1 MCRALTCKPIQVLSS
16 LGVAERE
23 KVASLHIKTTHPER
37 GSSHLS
43 GDADLMEHL
52 QVFMAL
58 LALATAQNVTH
69 SSHHHPC
76 YLLLAPAVL
85 QEARPTSLS
94 ITILISTPVF
104 VSARIL
110 HDDLVVASESVTVGG
125 DSTQLLTLP
134 PVNISKSSYQY
145 PYLLEVTG
153 YVDSMQVLSNSTHLY
168 FQQKDLCTTFIKT
181 DKVNYYPGQTVHIRT
196 VSVQADG
203 KACSS
208 LVDIMVKDP
217 RGNLL
222 RQWRSLEAVL
232 GVVSREFRLSE
243 KPPLGQWTICA
254 LVDGAT
260 VYKHVHILYHETP
273 KFLVLVDV
281 PYAIHHEDMLHG
293 VVTAKYMSGQPV
305 RGYANITMLH
315 LYHGYQDAYDQHT
328 QIDGS
333 ADFKFVLPNFHPR
346 SSRSAERTYSESYME
361 KESLKITV
369 NVTDHVTG
377 VTHQASAKVCV
388 SMQRYKLS
396 FSGYPKVLKPSMS
409 FTAKVQ
415 IYKYNYEPL
424 SMEDLQKTLKVSV
437 MQQRAWN
444 MDAVDQLVPRRHS
457 HDYPEQTS
465 SQDMEF
471 PIHEDGVVV
480 LNFLL
485 MNDTQ
490 SLTID
495 ASLEDSH
502 KTLQLDTYYQSPS
515 QSYIQIQKYSDS
527 AEVGSPF
534 MLHVDSSFPLTGIHY
549 VVKSRGQIVSAGKSS
564 AHITLVPEPAW
575 APMVSVI
582 VFLVRPDGEVVND
595 MVRLY
600 ISPYLPN
607 KVSLSWSEPKT
618 RPGNE
623 VTLRVSVEEPGS
635 LVGIL
640 VQDKAAHWAG
650 PHYDMTKNMDKD
662 YYDASMETYYPD
674 ALRMGDPLSVFMLC
688 HLLVLTDATL
698 HAYHPGL
705 KDQAGEED
713 YYLFHMDSEYHSGQE
728 WESPESWISPETW
741 IWMETSTGDSRS
753 ADITVTVPDS
763 ITTWSAMAFVMSQNL
778 GLGIT
783 ERPAQLTVY
792 KEFCLSLNLP
802 PFIIRGEELLLEVVL
817 YNNLHQDLQ
826 LIVVVAQSETFEFI
840 FPDNEMLA
848 MPGVRR
854 VPLAGKSAASVLV
867 PIRPLVLGEIPI
879 LVKASSSVASDVFH
893 GKVLVKPEGMEQTF
907 STSLLLD
914 VPPRRS
920 EMVTFTFPDH
930 VVAGSSRACLT
941 LVGDI
946 LGPSISGL
954 DSLIQMPY
962 GCGEQNMIN
971 FAPNIYVLQY
981 LNASGQAEQ
990 DITDMAV
997 AYMMTGYERELSYQR
1012 ADGSFS
1018 AFGEQ
1023 DSSGSTWLSAFVLR
1037 CFLQAR
1043 PFISIEDNV
1052 LHAAAAWLGNQ
1063 QGADGAYEEPG
1074 RVIHTELQGGLDG
1087 PVSLTAYVLI
1097 ALLEDPHI
1105 TAQYAPQ
1112 VSAALMF
1119 LETRLVLGVSS
1130 NYSLSLLAY
1139 ALALDGSTNAHVALD
1154 ELMGRADMTDG
1165 VPRWTSPG
1173 SGLAES
1179 WQPRT
1184 ADIEMA
1190 SYVLLGLHKTGR
1202 LAEGVGLVKWLGR
1215 QRNPGGG
1222 FGSTQDTV
1230 VALQALSTFAVLL
1243 DRDVNLTVSVNGG
1256 VFHIHQNNRMLQQKQ
1271 QVDIQDTLNLA
1282 LSAEGHG
1289 LAFFQLNVFY
1299 NVRTEEVMRQPR
1311 DAGEH
1316 EAFDVHVRLYDKPI
1330 DSRAHLDVCCS
1341 LWSGRGLNATGMSI
1355 MEVGLL
1361 SGFSIPPDA
1370 VHLDHVIKRVETQA
1384 GKVILYL
1391 DSVTTENV
1399 CVLIPLLVDVKV
1411 AQVREALVLVYDYYE
1426 PRRRSARTY
1435 ESRWRQDVTS
1445 CSFCGDDCRL
1455 CANDQYEVSAAER
1468 FRVRPLHALL
1478 LLVITLL

>member
-1 MCRALTCKPIQVLSS
+1 
-16 LGVAERE
+16 
-23 KVASLHIKTTHPER
+23 
-37 GSSHLS
+37 
-43 GDADLMEHL
+43 MEHL

-58 LALATAQNVTH
+58 LALATAQNITH
-69 SSHHHPC
+69 SSQDHPS
-76 YLLLAPAVL
+76 YLLLAPTYL

-94 ITILISTPVF
+94 MTILIPTPVL

-110 HDDLVVASESVTVGG
+110 HDTHVVASESVTVEGG
-125 DSTQLLTLP
+125 STRLLTLS
-134 PVNISKSSYQY
+134 PVNISESSYQQ
-145 PYLLEVTG
+145 PYILEVTG
-153 YVDSMQVLSNSTHLY
+153 YVDGTQVLYNSTHLY

-181 DKVNYYPGQTVHIRT
+181 DKINYYPGEAVRIRT
-196 VSVQADG
+196 VSVQTDG
-203 KACSS
+203 KACGSS
-208 LVDIMVKDP
+208 VDIVVKDP

-222 RQWRSLEAVL
+222 RQWRSVEAVL

-260 VYKHVHILYHETP
+260 VYRNIHVLDHETP
-273 KFLVLVDV
+273 KFLVLLDV
-281 PYAIHHEDMLHG
+281 PSMIHHEDTLQG
-293 VVTAKYMSGQPV
+293 AVTAKYMSGRPV
-305 RGYANITMLH
+305 KGHANITLMH
-315 LYHGYQDAYDQHT
+315 RSHGYQDAYDQLT

-346 SSRSAERTYSESYME
+346 ITRSSYSGSYME
-361 KESLKITV
+361 EESLKITV

-377 VTHQASAKVCV
+377 VTHGASAKVYV

-424 SMEDLQKTLKVSV
+424 SMEDLQKTLMVSV
-437 MQQRAWN
+437 MQYRAWN
-444 MDAVDQLVPRRHS
+444 MDAGDQLVPRMHP
-457 HDYPEQTS
+457 HDYMEQTS
-465 SQDMEF
+465 SQDLDF
-471 PIHEDGVVV
+471 TIPEDGVVV

-485 MNDTQ
+485 KNDTT

-502 KTLQLDTYYQSPS
+502 NMLRLDTYYKSPS
-515 QSYIQIQKYSDS
+515 RSYVQIHKYSDS

-534 MLHVDSSFPLTGIHY
+534 MLHVDSSFPLMGGVHY
-549 VVKSRGQIVSAGKSS
+549 VVKSRGQIISAGKSS
-564 AHITLVPEPAW
+564 AHLTLTPESSW
-575 APMVSVI
+575 APMVAI
-582 VFLVRPDGEVVND
+582 VVFAVRPDGEVVND
-595 MVRLY
+595 MVRLH
-600 ISPYLPN
+600 ITPYLPN
-607 KVSLSWSEPKT
+607 QVSLKWSEPKT
-618 RPGNE
+618 RPGSE
-623 VTLRVSVEEPGS
+623 VTLTVSVEEPGS

-640 VQDKAAHWAG
+640 VQDKATEWAG
-650 PHYDMTKNMDKD
+650 PYYDMTKDQD
-662 YYDASMETYYPD
+662 YGASMETYYPD
-674 ALRMGDPLSVFMLC
+674 ALKMGDPFSVFMLC
-688 HLLVLTDATL
+688 HLLVLTDSTL

-705 KDQAGEED
+705 KDHAGEED
-713 YYLFHMDSEYHSGQE
+713 YSMFSMDSEYHSGQE
-728 WESPESWISPETW
+728 WEPPEIGSSPETW
-741 IWMETSTGDSRS
+741 IWMETSTGESRS

-763 ITTWSAMAFVMSQNL
+763 VTTWTAVAFVMSQNL

-792 KEFCLSLNLP
+792 KEFFLSLNLP
-802 PFIIRGEELLLEVVL
+802 PAIIRGEELLLEVVL
-817 YNNLHQDLQ
+817 YNDLYQDLQ
-826 LIVVVAQSETFEFI
+826 LMVVVAQSETFEFI
-840 FPDNEMLA
+840 FPDDEQLA

-854 VPLAGKSAASVLV
+854 VSLAGKSATSVLV

-879 LVKASSSVASDVFH
+879 LVKASSSVASDTFR
-893 GKVLVKPEGMEQTF
+893 GKVLVKPEGIEQTF
-907 STSLLLD
+907 STSRLLD
-914 VPPRRS
+914 VPPMQS
-920 EMVTFTFPDH
+920 EALTFTFPDG
-930 VVAGSSRACLT
+930 VVAGSETAWLT

-954 DSLIQMPY
+954 DSLIQMPN
-962 GCGEQNMIN
+962 GCGEQNMIH

-981 LNASGQAEQ
+981 LSASRQAEQ
-990 DITDMAV
+990 EMTDRAV

-1043 PFISIEDNV
+1043 PFISIEEHV
-1052 LHAAAAWLGNQ
+1052 LYAIAAWLGNQ
-1063 QGADGAYEEPG
+1063 QGADGVYEEPG

-1097 ALLEDPHI
+1097 ALLEDPNI
-1105 TAQYAPQ
+1105 KAQYASQ

-1130 NYSLSLLAY
+1130 NYSLSLLTY
-1139 ALALDGSTNAHVALD
+1139 ALALDGSANAHVALD
-1154 ELMGRADMTDG
+1154 EMMGRADMTDG

-1184 ADIEMA
+1184 TDIEMA
-1190 SYVLLGLHKTGR
+1190 SYVLLSLHMTDR

-1230 VALQALSTFAVLL
+1230 VALQALSVSAVHL
-1243 DRDVNLTVSVNGG
+1243 DRDVNLTVSVNGA

-1271 QVDIQDTLNLA
+1271 Q
-1282 LSAEGHG
+1282 
-1289 LAFFQLNVFY
+1289 LNVFY
-1299 NVRTEEVMRQPR
+1299 NVRAEEAMRRRR
-1311 DAGEH
+1311 DPSEH
-1316 EAFDVHVRLYDKPI
+1316 EAFDVRVRLFDEPTNP
-1330 DSRAHLDVCCS
+1330 RAHLEVCCS

-1370 VHLDHVIKRVETQA
+1370 IRLDRVVKKVETQA

-1391 DSVTTENV
+1391 DLVTTEKM
-1399 CVLIPLLVDVKV
+1399 CVMIPFLVDVKV
-1411 AQVREALVLVYDYYE
+1411 ARVRQASVLVYDYYE
-1426 PRRRSARTY
+1426 PRRKSVRVY
-1435 ESRWRQDVTS
+1435 ESRWRQEVTS

-1455 CANDQYEVSAAER
+1455 CTDWPEVSSAAR
-1468 FRVRPLHALL
+1468 FRVRPLHALFL
-1478 LLVITLL
+1478 LLLLTLL